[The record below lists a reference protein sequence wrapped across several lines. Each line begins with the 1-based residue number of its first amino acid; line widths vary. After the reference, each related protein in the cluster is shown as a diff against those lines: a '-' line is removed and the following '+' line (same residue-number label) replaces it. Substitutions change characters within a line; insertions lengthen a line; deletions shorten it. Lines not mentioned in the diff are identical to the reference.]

1 MKTEI
6 ADALKKIKVC
16 WQNNGLSINP
26 GKTVAINAMVRFLD
40 ENHLDYSHERA
51 LEWLETSK
59 YRLPNKQYY
68 KARRAL
74 YEFNDVITTGSISGN
89 YIYELTPYDSL
100 SESWQKCVDAYQQA
114 RLAVSTPRCAS
125 YQAKQV
131 VSFAVFLESSG
142 IHDERGI
149 TGKLVSEY
157 LRRER
162 ASNGIYSG
170 IVAIRYFLQYL
181 SDADIIPSH
190 LPLAATSPVQA
201 SGLGYALA
209 NVDVCEMEGLSQSE
223 SQEQLSP
230 AEYWEKS
237 LKMIKNLTG
246 KLKHSE
252 KNVRDAYTVHLQML
266 YVLLSELKVDY
277 SPSVSAYWVSLM
289 DGFPSF
295 KGFSEARKHCMD
307 AFTVYCKH
315 GNVFQTRKIPH
326 IYKPDVK
333 MAKLSDWSRKI
344 VLEYSEEDAKDNLSQ
359 STVETHRSGAVS
371 FMLFMEQS
379 GIGSPEMITPTLV
392 KEYNN
397 AAAAMSCN
405 GKNSYLY
412 GVKGFLRF
420 MFSSGY
426 TNKDLSRCMPSH
438 NAASR
443 RIVEILPASYVEM
456 IEKYCENAKTPME
469 LRDAAILSLAL
480 YMGLRGI
487 DIINLKY
494 SDIDWKN
501 MTISISQQ
509 KTYRPVVLP
518 VSLLTG
524 NRIRNYILHGRPKIP
539 NGYVFL
545 SHTSPFSNSSGTH
558 ICADALKRATECKY
572 GSFHIL
578 RRTFA
583 SSLLATGSD
592 TSTIK
597 DSLGHSDYSSVNRY
611 LSTDQANERLCCL
624 PIERTVI
631 SNETS
636 T

>member
-1 MKTEI
+1 MEPKI
-6 ADALKKIKVC
+6 AEALSKIKVC

-26 GKTVAINAMVRFLD
+26 SKTAAINAMVRFLD
-40 ENHLDYSHERA
+40 ENQLDYSQELA

-59 YRLPNKQYY
+59 YRLPNREYY

-74 YEFNDVITTGSISGN
+74 YEFNDVIVTGSISGN
-89 YIYELTPYDSL
+89 YKYELTPYDSL
-100 SESWQKCVDAYQQA
+100 PESWRKCIDAYQQA
-114 RLAVSTPRCAS
+114 RLSVSTPSCAS
-125 YQAKQV
+125 HQAEQV
-131 VSFAVFLESSG
+131 VNFAVFLEGSG
-142 IHDERGI
+142 IHNESGI
-149 TGKLVSEY
+149 TGKLVAEY
-157 LRRER
+157 LSQER
-162 ASNGIYSG
+162 VSKGMYSG
-170 IVAIRYFLQYL
+170 VVAMRYFLQHL
-181 SDADIIPSH
+181 SDNNIVPSH

-201 SGLGYALA
+201 SGLGYALE
-209 NVDVCEMEGLSQSE
+209 NIDVIKIGELSNDE
-223 SQEQLSP
+223 FQERLSP
-230 AEYWEKS
+230 EEYWKMS

-266 YVLLSELKVDY
+266 YVLLSELKADY

-295 KGFSEARKHCMD
+295 RGFSEARKHCMD
-307 AFTVYCKH
+307 AFSVYCKH

-326 IYKPDVK
+326 IYRPDVK
-333 MAKLSDWSRKI
+333 MAKLSDWSRDI
-344 VLEYSEEDAKDNLSQ
+344 VLKFSEDDVKDNLSQ

-371 FMLFMEQS
+371 FMLFMEQN
-379 GIGSPEMITPTLV
+379 GICSPDMITPALV

-397 AAAAMSCN
+397 AVAAMSCN
-405 GKNSYLY
+405 GKNNYLY
-412 GVKGFLRF
+412 GVKSFLRF
-420 MFSSGY
+420 MFSASY

-438 NAASR
+438 NAISR
-443 RIVEILPASYVEM
+443 RIVEILPASY
-456 IEKYCENAKTPME
+456 IEIIEQYCENAQTPME

-518 VSLLTG
+518 VSLLIG
-524 NRIRNYILHGRPKIP
+524 DRIRNYILNGRPKIP

-545 SHTSPFSNSSGTH
+545 SHTSPFSNSGGTH
-558 ICADALKRATECKY
+558 ICIDALKRATEGKY

-583 SSLLATGSD
+583 SRLLATGSD

-597 DSLGHSDYSSVNRY
+597 DSLGHSDYSSVDRY
-611 LSTDQANERLCCL
+611 LSTDKANERLCCL
-624 PIERTVI
+624 PIERTVMR
-631 SNETS
+631 NETS
-636 T
+636 A

>member
-237 LKMIKNLTG
+237 PKMIKNLTG

-266 YVLLSELKVDY
+266 YVLLSELKINFT
-277 SPSVSAYWVSLM
+277 PSVSKYWVNM
-289 DGFPSF
+289 MEKFPAF
-295 KGFSEARKHCMD
+295 NGFSGDRKSCMD
-307 AFTVYCKH
+307 MFLVYLLH
-315 GNVFQTRKIPH
+315 GNVFIVRKLPH
-326 IYKPDVK
+326 QYKSDTN
-333 MAKLSDWSRKI
+333 MAKLSYHFKKI
-344 VLEYSEEDAKDNLSQ
+344 ILQYLSEEQKDNFSR
-359 STVETHRSGAVS
+359 STIEVHRSGAVS
-371 FMLFMEQS
+371 FMLYMEMNGVYETES
-379 GIGSPEMITPTLV
+379 ITPTLV
-392 KEYNN
+392 KGYNN
-397 AAAAMSCN
+397 AMAAASCN
-405 GKNSYLY
+405 GKNNYLY
-412 GVKGFLRF
+412 DVKGFLRF
-420 MFSSGY
+420 LFAADYTKSDFSKS
-426 TNKDLSRCMPSH
+426 LPSR
-438 NAASR
+438 NASSR
-443 RIVEILPASYVEM
+443 RIVEILSESEVQM
-456 IEKYCENAKTPME
+456 IESYCLNATTPSEM
-469 LRDAAILSLAL
+469 RDAAILSLGL

-487 DIINLKY
+487 DIVGLKY
-494 SDIDWKN
+494 YDIGWES
-501 MTISISQQ
+501 MEISITQQ

-518 VSLLTG
+518 MSLLVGT
-524 NRIRNYILHGRPKIP
+524 RIRDYILKGRPKVP
-539 NGYVFL
+539 NGYVFP
-545 SHTSPFSNSSGTH
+545 SHVSPFNNVVGTH
-558 ICADALKRATECKY
+558 ICRDALLRATNGKY
-572 GSFHIL
+572 SKFHIL

-583 SSLLATGSD
+583 SRLLATGSD
-592 TSTIK
+592 TSMIK

-611 LSTDQANERLCCL
+611 LSTDTVNEKLCCL
-624 PIERTVI
+624 SLERTVMKI
-631 SNETS
+631 EAS

>member
-397 AAAAMSCN
+397 AAAAVCFGMLIFR
-405 GKNSYLY
+405 Y
-412 GVKGFLRF
+412 
-420 MFSSGY
+420 
-426 TNKDLSRCMPSH
+426 
-438 NAASR
+438 
-443 RIVEILPASYVEM
+443 
-456 IEKYCENAKTPME
+456 
-469 LRDAAILSLAL
+469 RDTMRSL
-480 YMGLRGI
+480 
-487 DIINLKY
+487 
-494 SDIDWKN
+494 
-501 MTISISQQ
+501 IS
-509 KTYRPVVLP
+509 
-518 VSLLTG
+518 
-524 NRIRNYILHGRPKIP
+524 
-539 NGYVFL
+539 
-545 SHTSPFSNSSGTH
+545 
-558 ICADALKRATECKY
+558 A
-572 GSFHIL
+572 
-578 RRTFA
+578 
-583 SSLLATGSD
+583 
-592 TSTIK
+592 
-597 DSLGHSDYSSVNRY
+597 
-611 LSTDQANERLCCL
+611 
-624 PIERTVI
+624 
-631 SNETS
+631 
-636 T
+636 